1 MFSDSAD
8 LMVATE
14 HLLEALDGPSDRAV
28 SIGTFFRPGHPIA
41 IKVCISPNFKHL
53 KAKVPRSV
61 DGFEVLSEVVP
72 IPSASS
78 F

>member
-28 SIGTFFRPGHPIA
+28 SIGTFFRPGRPIA
-41 IKVCISPNFKHL
+41 IKVCISPSFKHL
-53 KAKVPRSV
+53 KAKVPSTV

-72 IPSASS
+72 IPFASN